1 MAEPTTQRPFLP
13 KKWRFRSVLQV
24 RKIRRLFRLL
34 RPYAR
39 PHKMLLVTGVGLS
52 FTVIALHLAQPW
64 PLKWVVDALVG
75 SPSHHQLF
83 PWLQEHP
90 EYAFGALAGL
100 YILIS
105 LLAALAEYGQLLTLA
120 GLGNRIL
127 FGFRTALFSHVLRQP
142 MAFHEGRETGELLTR
157 IIYDTARMRQG
168 VNSILTRIF
177 LAIFTF
183 LATFGILLW
192 LDVTLALVVGAT
204 GTLALLVMAYSSRR
218 IFRAARLQRKREG
231 KLAATVAENLLGIRE
246 VQTFRPGVGA
256 DDRFTR
262 HNAKSMKQEQKV
274 RRLGAK
280 VLVRV
285 EIQLA
290 LCVTIILWLGAR
302 AVQAGRLT
310 PGDLVLFVAYVVA
323 LHRPFSQF
331 ARQTV
336 RSGKTFAS
344 AHRLDKIMAKEPA
357 IRDMPG
363 AVRAS
368 PFAGKIVFEN
378 VSVKRTGK
386 HQASRKWIL
395 DDISFRVEP
404 GERVGVVGHNGAG
417 KSTLLRLMLRLMDPK
432 RGRVE
437 IDGRDAREYTV
448 ESLRRQ
454 VSVVFQDSVFFG
466 LSVRGNIALG
476 RNDATPEEIE
486 EVAQR
491 TLTAD
496 FVERLPKGFDTTIR
510 QRGKLFSV
518 GERQRIAI
526 ARALLRDGRLWLLD
540 EPTTGLDTEALED
553 LIKLLLEVTRH
564 RTVFWVTHD
573 HRILPALDRVLV
585 LKEGG
590 IPFLGTPSEYGRWI
604 AQDLPQPAPVR
615 EKILREE
622 I

>member
-1 MAEPTTQRPFLP
+1 
-13 KKWRFRSVLQV
+13 
-24 RKIRRLFRLL
+24 
-34 RPYAR
+34 
-39 PHKMLLVTGVGLS
+39 MLLVTGTGLS

-75 SPSHHQLF
+75 SPSHHELF

-90 EYAFGALAGL
+90 QYAFGTLAGF

-157 IIYDTARMRQG
+157 IIYDTSRMRRG

-177 LAIFTF
+177 LAVFTF

-204 GTLALLVMAYSSRR
+204 GAFALLVMAYSSRR
-218 IFRAARLQRKREG
+218 IYRAARLQRKREG

-246 VQTFRPGVGA
+246 VQTFRPGTGT
-256 DDRFTR
+256 DERFTR

-285 EIQLA
+285 EVQLA
-290 LCVTIILWLGAR
+290 LCVTAILWLGAQG
-302 AVQAGRLT
+302 VQAGRLT

-323 LHRPFSQF
+323 LHRPFTQF

-344 AHRLDKIMAKEPA
+344 AHRLDKIMAEEPA
-357 IRDMPG
+357 IRDMPD
-363 AVRAS
+363 AVPAA
-368 PFAGKIVFEN
+368 PFTGKIVLEN
-378 VSVKRTGK
+378 VSVKRAGK
-386 HQASRKWIL
+386 RQGSRKWIL

-404 GERVGVVGHNGAG
+404 GERVAVVGHNGAG
-417 KSTLLRLMLRLMDPK
+417 KSTLLRLLLRLMDPK
-432 RGRVE
+432 HGRVE
-437 IDGRDAREYTV
+437 IDGRDAREYTL

-466 LSVRGNIALG
+466 LTVRGNIALG
-476 RNDATPEEIE
+476 RTDATQEEIE
-486 EVAQR
+486 NAAQR
-491 TLTAD
+491 TLMSD
-496 FVERLPKGFDTTIR
+496 FIERLPKGYDTTIR

-518 GERQRIAI
+518 GERQRIAL

-540 EPTTGLDTEALED
+540 EPTTGLDTETFENH
-553 LIKLLLEVTRH
+553 IKLLLEVTH
-564 RTVFWVTHD
+564 NRTVFWVTHD

-585 LKEGG
+585 LKEGKM
-590 IPFLGTPSEYGRWI
+590 PFLGTPSEYDRWT
-604 AQDLPQPAPVR
+604 AQDLPQPEPVP
-615 EKILREE
+615 ETILRKE